1 MTFNGVRIVPG
12 AGGGITWPGDGTKLL
27 ASDGS
32 QVVVSEEGIQL
43 SSGQL
48 TATGITGATGPAGE
62 TGPTGPQ
69 GTAGPTGPQ
78 GPTGATG
85 PQGATGTTGGS
96 QWTGSSS
103 RLLNADGTEVTVG
116 SGLSLSGSTISS
128 SNNKIT
134 YRSSASESIGSS
146 DLVATSV
153 GDVIHTAAGIY
164 VCMSLSP
171 LTWKKFAVSSTVSPV

>member
-1 MTFNGVRIVPG
+1 
-12 AGGGITWPGDGTKLL
+12 
-27 ASDGS
+27 
-32 QVVVSEEGIQL
+32 
-43 SSGQL
+43 
-48 TATGITGATGPAGE
+48 
-62 TGPTGPQ
+62 
-69 GTAGPTGPQ
+69 
-78 GPTGATG
+78 
-85 PQGATGTTGGS
+85 
-96 QWTGSSS
+96 
-103 RLLNADGTEVTVG
+103 
-116 SGLSLSGSTISS
+116 LSLSGSTISS